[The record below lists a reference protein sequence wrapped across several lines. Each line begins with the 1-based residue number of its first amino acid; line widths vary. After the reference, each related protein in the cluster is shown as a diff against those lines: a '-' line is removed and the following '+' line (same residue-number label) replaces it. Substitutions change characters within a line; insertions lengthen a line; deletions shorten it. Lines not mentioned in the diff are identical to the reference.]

1 MPPVCG
7 GICIYQMNSGLIMLI
22 RIVTIILQILYLIC
36 LTGMAVFG
44 FNNIVSMILYLK
56 TRNKNLVLPKLPSEK
71 LPTVTIQLPI
81 FNERYMVKRLM
92 KAVSQLDYPREKLQ
106 VQVLDDSTDD
116 TTSTVK
122 YLVEQYQAQGMNF
135 EWVHRTDRKGYK
147 AGALKEGFETTTGE
161 LIAIFDADFIPPR
174 NWLIRTVPTFSDPK
188 LGCLQ
193 TRWGHLNPKMN
204 AFTRAVALGIN
215 GHFIVE
221 QTARSRNGLF
231 MNFNGSAGIWRR
243 TCIIDAGGWQVD
255 TLTEDL
261 DLSYRAQMRG
271 WKVSY
276 LPDVVVPGEIPAQI
290 EAFKKQQFRWA
301 KGSFQTVK
309 KLFPQLMRADIPEQK
324 RLLGFIHITGY
335 MVSPMMIGT
344 LLLILPLAFLS
355 PHFLKFLPWTF
366 IPTLGPPLMYLVS
379 QTEENPRWVDRLV
392 LLPMLILIGF
402 GISVNNSV
410 AVFEGLFKKGTGEFV
425 RTPKFSL
432 TNTRRNWDDKKYKS
446 VISPMVWGELLLAFY
461 ALVSIYIL
469 VPKFGAS
476 IIPFFFAFF
485 GGCFFMAGMNIL
497 QNWQP
502 ALKRST
508 TSLVSRHRS

>member
-1 MPPVCG
+1 
-7 GICIYQMNSGLIMLI
+7 MLKPI
-22 RIVTIILQILYLIC
+22 ITVILQILYLIC

-44 FNNIVSMILYLK
+44 LNTIVSTILYLG
-56 TRNKNLVLPKLPSEK
+56 TRKKKLVLPKLLPEK
-71 LPTVTIQLPI
+71 LSTVTVQLPI
-81 FNERYMVKRLM
+81 FNEHYMVKRLL
-92 KAVSQLDYPREKLQ
+92 KAVSQLDYPKEKLQ

-116 TTSTVK
+116 TACMMK
-122 YLVEQYQAQGMNF
+122 YLVEQYQARGMNF

-147 AGALKEGFETTTGE
+147 AGALKEGIETATGE
-161 LIAIFDADFIPPR
+161 LVAIFDADFVPPR
-174 NWLIRTVPTFSDPK
+174 NWLLKTVPAFSDSK

-231 MNFNGSAGIWRR
+231 MNFNGSAGVWRR
-243 TCIIDAGGWQVD
+243 ACIIAAGGWQAD

-261 DLSYRAQMRG
+261 DLSYRAQMKG
-271 WKVSY
+271 WKVNY
-276 LPDVVVPGEIPAQI
+276 LPDVVVPGEIPVQI

-309 KLFPQLMRADIPEQK
+309 KLVPELMRAEIPEQV

-335 MVSPMMIGT
+335 MVSPLMIGT

-355 PHFLKFLPWTF
+355 PLFLKFFPWTF
-366 IPTLGPPLMYLVS
+366 LATLGPPLMYLVS
-379 QTEENPRWVDRLV
+379 HTEEYPRWVDRLV
-392 LLPMLILIGF
+392 LLPMLVLIGF
-402 GISVNNSV
+402 GISLNNSI

-425 RTPKFSL
+425 RTPKYSL
-432 TNTRRNWDDKKYKS
+432 TNIRRNWDDKKYKTG
-446 VISPMVWGELLLAFY
+446 ISPMVWGELFLALY
-461 ALVSIYIL
+461 ALVSMYL
-469 VPKFGAS
+469 LTPKFGANFNLLLLAYFS
-476 IIPFFFAFF
+476 
-485 GGCFFMAGMNIL
+485 GYVFMAGVNIL
-497 QNWQP
+497 QNWQL

-508 TSLVSRHRS
+508 TPEISHHHS

>member
-1 MPPVCG
+1 
-7 GICIYQMNSGLIMLI
+7 MLLTI
-22 RIVTIILQILYLIC
+22 IKIILQILYLIC
-36 LTGMAVFG
+36 LAGLAVFG
-44 FNNIVSMILYLK
+44 LNNIVSTILYIK
-56 TRNKNLVLPKLPSEK
+56 TRKKGTVLPKMDLEK

-92 KAVSQLDYPREKLQ
+92 KAVSRLDYPNEKLQ

-116 TTSTVK
+116 TDNMVK
-122 YLVEQYQAQGMNF
+122 YLVEQYQVQGMNF
-135 EWVHRTDRKGYK
+135 VWIHRADRKGYK
-147 AGALKEGFETTTGE
+147 AGALKEGLETSTGE

-174 NWLIRTVPTFSDPK
+174 NWLLKTVPAFSDPR

-243 TCIIDAGGWQVD
+243 SCIIDSGGWQVD

-276 LPDVVVPGEIPAQI
+276 LPDIVVPGEIPVQV

-309 KLFPQLMRADIPEQK
+309 KLLPQLMRENLPEQK

-344 LLLILPLAFLS
+344 LILILPLALLS
-355 PHFLKFLPWTF
+355 PHFLKFLPWTI

-379 QTEENPRWVDRLV
+379 RTEENPRWVDRLV
-392 LLPMLILIGF
+392 LLPMLILIGL
-402 GISVNNSV
+402 GISFNNSV
-410 AVFEGLFKKGTGEFV
+410 AVFEGLFKKRTGEFV
-425 RTPKFSL
+425 RTPKYSL
-432 TNTRRNWDDKKYKS
+432 TDNCRNWEKRKYKLG
-446 VISPMVWGELLLAFY
+446 VSPMVWGELFLAFY
-461 ALVSIYIL
+461 ALVSMYIL
-469 VPKFGAS
+469 IPRFGVGF
-476 IIPFFFAFF
+476 IPFFLAFF
-485 GGCFFMAGMNIL
+485 GGCVFMAGLNIQQNL
-497 QNWQP
+497 QLS
-502 ALKRST
+502 LKRST
-508 TSLVSRHRS
+508 TTADARHRS